1 MTARI
6 LIVDDAEGSRRVLEA
21 KLTAEYY
28 QVTTAAD
35 GASALEIAAREPP
48 DIILLD
54 LIMPGLD
61 GFQVCRLLKAD
72 ENLRRIP
79 VVLLTALD
87 SREARLEGFEA
98 GADEFLSKPI
108 DDLVLFARLRSL
120 ARLKVMIDELGEH
133 EEGSRRMGVTPMP
146 SARLGASGGRI
157 LVVDDDP
164 AEAQALAEDLSIE
177 HRAVIETDTEKALVF
192 ARGPVDLVVINIA
205 SRSFDALRLV
215 AGLRSGEHSRQAP
228 ILAVVDPDDRGR
240 LLRALDL
247 GVNDLLPKPFD
258 PLELRVRVRALIRRK
273 RYADYLR
280 VSVAQSLELAV
291 IDPLT
296 GLNNRRYMMG
306 QLDTLFERLA
316 PGIEPV
322 ALLMLD
328 IDHFKHVNDTWGH
341 VLGDEVLR
349 EVAVRLAASVRAI
362 DLPCRYG
369 GEEFVVVMPGTRLS
383 DAVRVAERIRE
394 EISGK
399 VFVSGDQEIPV
410 SVSVG
415 VSASDGAEDR
425 PESLLRRADEA
436 LYEAKS
442 AGRNR
447 VVIHTSRS

>member
-1 MTARI
+1 MTARV
-6 LIVDDAEGSRRVLEA
+6 LLVDDVEESRSVLEA
-21 KLTAEYY
+21 KLVAEYY
-28 QVTTAAD
+28 QVTTAPD
-35 GASALEIAAREPP
+35 GASALQIAAQDPP

-54 LIMPGLD
+54 LLMPGMD
-61 GFQVCRLLKAD
+61 GLQACRLFKAD
-72 ENLRRIP
+72 PRLKHIP
-79 VVLLTALD
+79 VVLLTDLD
-87 SREARLEGFEA
+87 SREARLEGLEA
-98 GADEFLSKPI
+98 GADEFLSKPF
-108 DDLVLFARLRSL
+108 DDVVLFARLRSL
-120 ARLKVMIDELGEH
+120 ARLKVMIDELRER
-133 EEGSRRMGVTPMP
+133 EDTSRRLGMTPMP
-146 SARLGASGGRI
+146 GSRLGASGGRI
-157 LVVDDDP
+157 LVIDDDRE
-164 AEAQALAEDLSIE
+164 EAMALAHDLASE
-177 HRAVIETDTEKALVF
+177 HRPVIETDPAKALQS
-192 ARGPVDLVVINIA
+192 ARGPIDLAVINVG
-205 SRSFDALRLV
+205 STSFDALRLV
-215 AGLRSGEHSRQAP
+215 AGLRSGDHSRQAP
-228 ILAVVDPDDRGR
+228 ILAVVNPSDRSR
-240 LLRALDL
+240 LLKALDL
-247 GVNDLLPKPFD
+247 GVNDLLPQPFD

-280 VSVAQSLELAV
+280 DTVAQSMELAV

-306 QLDTLFERLA
+306 QLDALFERLA

-383 DAVRVAERIRE
+383 DAARVAERIRE

-447 VVIHTSRS
+447 VVIHTPRS

>member
-1 MTARI
+1 
-6 LIVDDAEGSRRVLEA
+6 
-21 KLTAEYY
+21 
-28 QVTTAAD
+28 
-35 GASALEIAAREPP
+35 
-48 DIILLD
+48 
-54 LIMPGLD
+54 
-61 GFQVCRLLKAD
+61 
-72 ENLRRIP
+72 
-79 VVLLTALD
+79 
-87 SREARLEGFEA
+87 
-98 GADEFLSKPI
+98 
-108 DDLVLFARLRSL
+108 
-120 ARLKVMIDELGEH
+120 MIDELGEH

-157 LVVDDDP
+157 LVVDDDR

-177 HRAVIETDTEKALVF
+177 HRAVIETDPEKALVF

-306 QLDTLFERLA
+306 QLDALFERLA

-383 DAVRVAERIRE
+383 DAARVAERIRE

-447 VVIHTSRS
+447 VVIHTPRS